1 VPYGSATS
9 RLLTALLVT
18 LATVGSAL
26 PARADLKS
34 STSTST
40 TTDSTTTSRPARL
53 SLVGRTREHWIYI
66 DKPSLR
72 KLTSDRYSLWAE
84 IRSANA
90 ETIKLLM
97 QMNCRERSY
106 LVKSSVTYDNEGAVI
121 DSRTPRSPSL
131 QYVVPDSASEYIH
144 KAICR

>member
-1 VPYGSATS
+1 VSWGGSRTGVVA
-9 RLLTALLVT
+9 ALLAT
-18 LATVGSAL
+18 LAVAPPSPTR
-26 PARADLKS
+26 ARAEP
-34 STSTST
+34 STATTS
-40 TTDSTTTSRPARL
+40 DSTTTSRPARL

-72 KLTSDRYSLWAE
+72 KLTSDKYSLWAE
-84 IRSANA
+84 IRSSQGD
-90 ETIKLLM
+90 TIKLLM
-97 QMNCRERSY
+97 QMNCGERSY
-106 LVKSSVTYDNEGAVI
+106 LVKSSVNYAEDGSVI

>member
-1 VPYGSATS
+1 MSRGATQPGLIVA
-9 RLLTALLVT
+9 LLTALAV
-18 LATVGSAL
+18 APPCASR
-26 PARADLKS
+26 ARAE
-34 STSTST
+34 TSTPT
-40 TTDSTTTSRPARL
+40 TSDSTTTSRPPRL

-72 KLTSDRYSLWAE
+72 KLTSDKYSLWAE
-84 IRSANA
+84 IRSSRGD
-90 ETIKLLM
+90 TIKLLM
-97 QMNCRERSY
+97 QMNCGERSY
-106 LVKSSVTYDNEGAVI
+106 LVKSSVNYAEDGSVI

>member
-1 VPYGSATS
+1 MA
-9 RLLTALLVT
+9 ALLVA
-18 LATVGSAL
+18 LAVAPPS
-26 PARADLKS
+26 PPRARAEP
-34 STSTST
+34 STPTTS
-40 TTDSTTTSRPARL
+40 DSTTTSRPARL

-72 KLTSDRYSLWAE
+72 KLTSDKYSLWAE
-84 IRSANA
+84 IRSS
-90 ETIKLLM
+90 EGDTIKLLM
-97 QMNCRERSY
+97 QMNCAERSY
-106 LVKSSVTYDNEGAVI
+106 LVKSSVNYAEDGSVV